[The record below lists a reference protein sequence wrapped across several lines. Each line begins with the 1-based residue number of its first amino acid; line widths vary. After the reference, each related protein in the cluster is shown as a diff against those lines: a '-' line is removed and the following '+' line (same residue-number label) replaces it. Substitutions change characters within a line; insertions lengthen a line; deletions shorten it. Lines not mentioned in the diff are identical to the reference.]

1 MKNRF
6 NPYELFDEQRKIEQR
21 RIERAE
27 ELAHERELAAIRA
40 QPHALVLAS
49 QTSAPA
55 PVESSNLNPRQA
67 FVFPLLAKEGWS
79 ILDWANAARVSSATA
94 HDFLR
99 NRTNPYRSTRLK
111 LAKSLGVSIQQ
122 LPR

>member
-1 MKNRF
+1 
-6 NPYELFDEQRKIEQR
+6 
-21 RIERAE
+21 
-27 ELAHERELAAIRA
+27 
-40 QPHALVLAS
+40 
-49 QTSAPA
+49 
-55 PVESSNLNPRQA
+55 VESSNLNPRQA